1 MTLPKVKT
9 MKSFFL
15 KFDDSYFSRS
25 KYKRWQ
31 ENQFKIDPFY
41 FKGHRI
47 HKLSHLTFL
56 DQKRT
61 KGKKLKIK
69 MLYNETVLDIDKND
83 KLEDLLAVKTD
94 ILLFVTGG
102 GFVSDFEKISQYYL
116 REIVK
121 DNSIPIFIIKY
132 R

>member
-1 MTLPKVKT
+1 V
-9 MKSFFL
+9 
-15 KFDDSYFSRS
+15 
-25 KYKRWQ
+25 
-31 ENQFKIDPFY
+31 
-41 FKGHRI
+41 
-47 HKLSHLTFL
+47 HKLSNPTFF

-69 MLYNETVLDIDKND
+69 MLYNETVVDIDKHE

-121 DNSIPIFIIKY
+121 ENSIPIFIIKY